1 MNCEKQDGLKK
12 GPWTPEEDQK
22 LMSYIETHGHSSWRA
37 LPKQAGLAR
46 CGKSCRLRWTN
57 YLRPGI
63 KRGNFSAEEEES
75 IIQLHALLGNRWSTI
90 AAHLPGRTDNEI
102 KNHWNTRLRKRLVKM
117 GIDPMT
123 HMPCPIPPPRAST
136 NMPAIN
142 NLLLSLLHAPGGL
155 PNTVTTGDPL
165 NLLKSNL
172 LNASFTNFGPPL
184 AETSSCSFSP
194 LSNMDSTLLASI
206 ESRLIY
212 DCLKLGSSDGNRNS
226 SDDELNRLI
235 TRLLLVKLLQQRSS
249 SNGNPAN
256 PCIPRSDSKVV
267 NDGVDLGILHSN
279 HNLLHQ
285 GLQAMLGTT
294 TTTDIAAH
302 DATKTLT
309 SAPAN
314 SQYLMSPSLPKS
326 SSNVGASNTINGG
339 GHFST
344 LSSYSPY
351 QQRLLHALPFLA
363 DMIEPCVSSAAT
375 DDVSSNQQL
384 RQLHSSPSSV
394 SAGNLLPPLMWSP
407 VAGAHIDNHSTT
419 PSGSLLGGIPS
430 NLMAWEELLM
440 REPDRDN
447 IASSSTANNPSNSST
462 LSSAS
467 AHATTSPNTPPTNTN
482 MDYWSSLL
490 NLISPNITT
499 HHSS

>member
-1 MNCEKQDGLKK
+1 MSCEKHGGLKK

-63 KRGNFSAEEEES
+63 KRGNFSAEEEEF

-142 NLLLSLLHAPGGL
+142 NLLLSLLHPPAGP
-155 PNTVTTGDPL
+155 PNIVTAGDPL

-172 LNASFTNFGPPL
+172 FDASSTNCGPPL
-184 AETSSCSFSP
+184 ADTSSCSFSP
-194 LSNMDSTLLASI
+194 LSNMDSTILASI

-212 DCLKLGSSDGNRNS
+212 DCLKLGSSDGNHNS
-226 SDDELNRLI
+226 SDELNRLI

-249 SNGNPAN
+249 SSNGNPAN
-256 PCIPRSDSKVV
+256 PCVPRSDSKVV
-267 NDGVDLGILHSN
+267 NDGVDSGILHSN
-279 HNLLHQ
+279 HNLLDQ

-294 TTTDIAAH
+294 ASTTNIVAH
-302 DATKTLT
+302 DATKT
-309 SAPAN
+309 SDPAN
-314 SQYLMSPSLPKS
+314 FQYLMSPNLPKS
-326 SSNVGASNTINGG
+326 SSNVGASNNINAG

-363 DMIEPCVSSAAT
+363 DMIEPCISSAAT
-375 DDVSSNQQL
+375 DDLSSNQQL
-384 RQLHSSPSSV
+384 RQLHSSLSSV
-394 SAGNLLPPLMWSP
+394 SAGNLHPPLMWSP
-407 VAGAHIDNHSTT
+407 IAGAHIDNHSTS
-419 PSGSLLGGIPS
+419 PSGVLT

-499 HHSS
+499 HHTN